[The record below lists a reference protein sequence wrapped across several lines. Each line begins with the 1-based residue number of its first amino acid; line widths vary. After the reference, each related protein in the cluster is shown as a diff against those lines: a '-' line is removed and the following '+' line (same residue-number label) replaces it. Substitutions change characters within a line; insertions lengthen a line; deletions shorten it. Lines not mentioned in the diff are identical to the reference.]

1 MASPAAGES
10 TARVFSIQTQP
21 DGRLLQRLL
30 TFVQPG
36 LESLLGLARLNEMY
50 AAHPDRDGRR
60 FCDVALE
67 ALQIVPHASP
77 DPGERLPASGGL
89 VVVAN
94 HPFGG
99 VDGLALH
106 SVLARARSDVKLL
119 GNFLL
124 AQIPDLRPDIF
135 FVDPFERPGR
145 ERRNMAGMR
154 EAIRWVRQGG
164 VLVVFPAGEVSPI
177 RRSECMAEDGP
188 WHHSLTRLIRACAA
202 PVLPAFIEG
211 ANSPLFYGLGL
222 LHPRLRTA
230 MLPRELLR
238 RQRSVVRIHFG
249 RVIPLK
255 QFERLEDA
263 EASSYLRLRTYAL
276 CARSAA
282 AAPSAARTRASAP
295 WATAWQ
301 AARAATTGAAGAHI
315 QAVATA
321 RSGDASVVGLQ
332 PANSKGAL
340 AAEMRDLI
348 ARHDLV
354 DHERFSII
362 LTTARESPAVLD
374 AIGRGRAATFQA
386 AGEGTGESI
395 DRDQFDDYY
404 RQLVLWD
411 REREV
416 VAGGYRLGG
425 TDEILPARG
434 IRGLYTSTLFRFDK
448 RFFDRTGPAL
458 ELGRSFVVPD
468 YQKDFA
474 PLMLLWKGIGRI
486 VADEPRY
493 LRLFGAVS
501 ISREYSEMARALL
514 SGYLSLVG
522 GVPSGGKSAAVPRN
536 PPRFAQ
542 STRVGLRDLARL
554 SVSDLDELI
563 REIENGARGL
573 PVLLRHYLS
582 LNARAL
588 GMNVDRSF
596 GDVLDALMLL
606 DLCEVPTAMLARFV
620 GREAAARIGQKALRQ
635 SA

>member
-1 MASPAAGES
+1 MASPASGES
-10 TARVFSIQTQP
+10 NARVFSIQAQP
-21 DGRLLQRLL
+21 DGWLLQRLL
-30 TFVQPG
+30 TLAQPG

-60 FCDVALE
+60 FCDIALE

-77 DPGERLPASGGL
+77 DPVEHVPASGGL

-106 SVLARARSDVKLL
+106 SVLARVRDDVKLL

-124 AQIPDLRPDIF
+124 AQIPDLREDIF

-154 EAIRWVRQGG
+154 DAIRWVRQGG

-177 RRSECMAEDGP
+177 RRSERMAEDGP
-188 WHHSLTRLIRACAA
+188 WHDSVTRLIHACAA

-211 ANSPLFYGLGL
+211 VNSPLFYGLGL

-238 RQRSVVRIHFG
+238 RQRSEVRIHFG
-249 RVIPLK
+249 RVVPLK
-255 QFERLEDA
+255 QFERLEGA
-263 EASSYLRLRTYAL
+263 EATAYLRLRTYAL
-276 CARSAA
+276 CARTAA
-282 AAPSAARTRASAP
+282 ASATPAQTPAPTPTTLESRRS
-295 WATAWQ
+295 TA
-301 AARAATTGAAGAHI
+301 
-315 QAVATA
+315 V
-321 RSGDASVVGLQ
+321 
-332 PANSKGAL
+332 
-340 AAEMRDLI
+340 AAEMRRLI
-348 ARHDLV
+348 ARKDLV
-354 DHERFSII
+354 EHDRFSIV
-362 LTTARESPAVLD
+362 LTTAWESPAVLD
-374 AIGRGRAATFQA
+374 EIGRGRAITFRA

-416 VAGGYRLGG
+416 IVGGYRLGG

-434 IRGLYTSTLFRFDK
+434 VRGLYTSTLFRFDK
-448 RFFDRTGPAL
+448 KFFERIGPAL
-458 ELGRSFVVPD
+458 ELGRSFVLPE

-514 SGYLSLVG
+514 SGYLCLVA
-522 GVPSGGKSAAVPRN
+522 GVPNGGKSVAVPRN
-536 PPRFAQ
+536 PPRFAE
-542 STRVGLRDLARL
+542 SSRLGLRDLARL

-606 DLCEVPTAMLARFV
+606 DLPDVPTAMLARFV
-620 GREAAARIGQKALRQ
+620 GREAAARIGQKSLRQ

>member
-60 FCDVALE
+60 FCDIALE

-177 RRSECMAEDGP
+177 RRSERMAEDGP

-211 ANSPLFYGLGL
+211 TNSPLFYGLGL

-255 QFERLEDA
+255 QFEKLADA

-276 CARSAA
+276 CARTAA
-282 AAPSAARTRASAP
+282 AAPPAARTKLGGP
-295 WATAWQ
+295 WLAAWPT
-301 AARAATTGAAGAHI
+301 ARADPAGARVAAG
-315 QAVATA
+315 
-321 RSGDASVVGLQ
+321 RLGDASGCVSASRSTASV
-332 PANSKGAL
+332 
-340 AAEMRDLI
+340 AAEMRELI
-348 ARHDLV
+348 ARADLV
-354 DHERFSII
+354 DHERFSIV
-362 LTTARESPAVLD
+362 LTTAKESPAVLD
-374 AIGRGRAATFQA
+374 AIGRGRAMTFQA

-395 DRDQFDDYY
+395 DRDAFDDYY

-416 VAGGYRLGG
+416 VVGGYRLGG

-448 RFFDRTGPAL
+448 RFFDRIGPAL
-458 ELGRSFVVPD
+458 ELGRSFVLPE

-522 GVPSGGKSAAVPRN
+522 GVPSGGKSVAVPRN

-542 STRVGLRDLARL
+542 ATRVGLRDLARL

-606 DLCEVPTAMLARFV
+606 DLCDVPTAMLARFV
-620 GREAAARIGQKALRQ
+620 GREAAARIGQKPLRQ

>member
-1 MASPAAGES
+1 MASPASRES
-10 TARVFSIQTQP
+10 SARVFSIQAQP
-21 DGRLLQRLL
+21 DSRLLQRLL
-30 TFVQPG
+30 TLVQPG

-77 DPGERLPASGGL
+77 DPIERMPASGGV

-106 SVLARARSDVKLL
+106 AVLSRARQDVKLL

-124 AQIPDLRPDIF
+124 AQIPDLRDDIF

-145 ERRNMAGMR
+145 TQRNATGMR

-177 RRSECMAEDGP
+177 RRSAHFAEDSP
-188 WHHSLTRLIRACAA
+188 WHDSVTRLIRACAA
-202 PVLPAFIEG
+202 PVLPTFIEG
-211 ANSPLFYGLGL
+211 VNSPLFYGLGL
-222 LHPRLRTA
+222 LHPSLRTA

-238 RQRSVVRIHFG
+238 RQRSAVRIHFG
-249 RVIPLK
+249 RVIPPK
-255 QFERLEDA
+255 QFERIDVSTSTA
-263 EASSYLRLRTYAL
+263 YLRRRTYVL
-276 CARSAA
+276 RAR
-282 AAPSAARTRASAP
+282 
-295 WATAWQ
+295 
-301 AARAATTGAAGAHI
+301 G
-315 QAVATA
+315 
-321 RSGDASVVGLQ
+321 
-332 PANSKGAL
+332 
-340 AAEMRDLI
+340 EMRELI
-348 ARHDLV
+348 ARRDLV
-354 DHERFSII
+354 DHDRFSIV
-362 LTTARESPAVLD
+362 LTTAQESPAVLD
-374 AIGRGRAATFQA
+374 EIGRARAVTFQA
-386 AGEGTGESI
+386 AGEGTGEAI
-395 DRDQFDDYY
+395 DRDAFDEYY

-411 REREV
+411 RDREV
-416 VAGGYRLGG
+416 VVGGYRLGA

-448 RFFDRTGPAL
+448 KLFDRIGPAL
-458 ELGRSFVVPD
+458 ELGRSFVLPE

-474 PLMLLWKGIGRI
+474 PLMLLWKGIGRL
-486 VADEPRY
+486 VAGEPRY
-493 LRLFGAVS
+493 LRMFGAVS
-501 ISREYSEMARALL
+501 ISREYSERARALL
-514 SGYLSLVG
+514 SGYLTLVG
-522 GVPSGGKSAAVPRN
+522 GVSTGDRSVAVPRN

-542 STRVGLRDLARL
+542 AARVGLRDLARL
-554 SVSDLDELI
+554 SISDLDELI

-606 DLCEVPTAMLARFV
+606 DLCDVPLAMLARFV
-620 GREAAARIGQKALRQ
+620 GREAAARINQKALRQ

>member
-1 MASPAAGES
+1 MA

-21 DGRLLQRLL
+21 DGSVLQRLL
-30 TFVQPG
+30 MLIQPG

-60 FCDVALE
+60 FCDLALE

-77 DPGERLPASGGL
+77 DPAERVPANGGL

-94 HPFGG
+94 HPLGG

-106 SVLARARSDVKLL
+106 SVLARVRDDVKLL

-124 AQIPDLRPDIF
+124 AQIPDLRQDVF

-145 ERRNMAGMR
+145 EKRNLAGMR

-164 VLVVFPAGEVSPI
+164 VLVIFPAGEVSPI
-177 RRSECMAEDGP
+177 RRSERMAEDSP
-188 WHHSLTRLIRACAA
+188 WHDSITRLIRACNA

-238 RQRSVVRIHFG
+238 RQHSDVRIHFG
-249 RVIPLK
+249 RVIPPK
-255 QFERLEDA
+255 QFERLEVADA
-263 EASSYLRLRTYAL
+263 TAYLRLRTYAL
-276 CARSAA
+276 CARAADRTTIDAA
-282 AAPSAARTRASAP
+282 AS
-295 WATAWQ
+295 
-301 AARAATTGAAGAHI
+301 
-315 QAVATA
+315 
-321 RSGDASVVGLQ
+321 
-332 PANSKGAL
+332 
-340 AAEMRDLI
+340 EMRGLV
-348 ARHDLV
+348 ARGRDLV
-354 DHERFSII
+354 EHERFSIV

-374 AIGRGRAATFQA
+374 EIGRGRAITFRA
-386 AGEGTGESI
+386 AGEGSGEAI
-395 DRDQFDDYY
+395 DRDSFDDYY

-416 VAGGYRLGG
+416 VAGGYRIGA

-434 IRGLYTSTLFRFDK
+434 VRGLYTNTLFRFDK
-448 RFFDRTGPAL
+448 RLFDRLGPAL
-458 ELGRSFVVPD
+458 ELGRSFVLPD

-486 VADEPRY
+486 IAEEPRY

-501 ISREYSEMARALL
+501 ISREYSEMTRALL
-514 SGYLSLVG
+514 SGYLSVVG
-522 GVPSGGKSAAVPRN
+522 GMPRFPTGGKSLASPRN

-542 STRVGLRDLARL
+542 ATRLGVRDLARL

-588 GMNVDRSF
+588 GMNVDKSF

-606 DLCEVPTAMLARFV
+606 DLCDVPTAMLARFV
-620 GREAAARIGQKALRQ
+620 GRDAAARISRKSLPQ

>member
-1 MASPAAGES
+1 VTVSSDAQVTLQTHMASPASSEPS
-10 TARVFSIQTQP
+10 ARVFSIQAQP
-21 DGRLLQRLL
+21 DGWLLQRLL
-30 TFVQPG
+30 TLVQPG

-67 ALQIVPHASP
+67 ALQIVPHAAP
-77 DPGERLPASGGL
+77 DPVERMPATGGV

-106 SVLARARSDVKLL
+106 SVLSRVRQDVKLL

-124 AQIPDLRPDIF
+124 AQIPDLRDDIF

-145 ERRNMAGMR
+145 AQRNLRGAR
-154 EAIRWVRQGG
+154 EAIRWVREGG
-164 VLVVFPAGEVSPI
+164 VLVAFPAGEVSPI
-177 RRSECMAEDGP
+177 RRSEHLAEDSP
-188 WHHSLTRLIRACAA
+188 WHDSVIRLIRACGA
-202 PVLPAFIEG
+202 PVLPAFIAG
-211 ANSPLFYGLGL
+211 VNSPLFYGLGL
-222 LHPRLRTA
+222 LHPSLRTA

-238 RQRSVVRIHFG
+238 RQRSAVRIHFG
-249 RVIPLK
+249 RVIQPK
-255 QFERLEDA
+255 QFERLEVN
-263 EASSYLRLRTYAL
+263 EATAYLRLRTYAL
-276 CARSAA
+276 CARTEAIATPVVPPPTVSRSVS
-282 AAPSAARTRASAP
+282 PSR
-295 WATAWQ
+295 
-301 AARAATTGAAGAHI
+301 
-315 QAVATA
+315 AVA
-321 RSGDASVVGLQ
+321 Q
-332 PANSKGAL
+332 
-340 AAEMRDLI
+340 EMRQLI
-348 ARHDLV
+348 ARADLV
-354 DHERFSII
+354 DHDRFSIV
-362 LTTARESPAVLD
+362 LTTAQQSPAVLD
-374 AIGRGRAATFQA
+374 EIGRARAITFQA
-386 AGEGTGESI
+386 AGEGTGEAI
-395 DRDQFDDYY
+395 DRDSFDEYY

-411 REREV
+411 RERET
-416 VAGGYRLGG
+416 VAGGYRIGR
-425 TDEILPARG
+425 TDEILPVRG

-448 RFFDRTGPAL
+448 RFFDRIGPAL
-458 ELGRSFVVPD
+458 ELGRSFVLPE

-493 LRLFGAVS
+493 LRMFGAVS
-501 ISREYSEMARALL
+501 ITREYSERARALL
-514 SGYLSLVG
+514 SGYLTLIG
-522 GVPSGGKSAAVPRN
+522 GVPTGERSVAVPRN

-542 STRVGLRDLARL
+542 AARVGLRDLARL
-554 SVSDLDELI
+554 SISDLDELI

-606 DLCEVPTAMLARFV
+606 DLCDVPTAMLARFV
-620 GREAAARIGQKALRQ
+620 GREAAALMRR